1 MSIKSILDSKSHS
14 ILSLLETESVLSAV
28 KKMADAGVG
37 SIIVL
42 DGEEL
47 AGIFTERDL
56 LKVCAKDYLKLDS
69 ILLKDVMT
77 KNLTVANSEDT
88 VDDVLGMMIS
98 KKFRHMPVLEGSKIL
113 GLISIGDAVK
123 DKMDKA
129 VAEANILRQYIHG
142 S

>member
-56 LKVCAKDYLKLDS
+56 LKVCAKDHLKLDT

-77 KNLTVANSEDT
+77 KNLTVANSEDS

-129 VAEANILRQYIHG
+129 VEEANMLRQYIHG

>member
-56 LKVCAKDYLKLDS
+56 LKVCAKDHLKLDT

-77 KNLTVANSEDT
+77 KNLTVANSEDS

>member
-98 KKFRHMPVLEGSKIL
+98 KKIPSYACVRRFQNSGTYFDRGCS
-113 GLISIGDAVK
+113 
-123 DKMDKA
+123 
-129 VAEANILRQYIHG
+129 
-142 S
+142 

>member
-1 MSIKSILDSKSHS
+1 
-14 ILSLLETESVLSAV
+14 
-28 KKMADAGVG
+28 
-37 SIIVL
+37 
-42 DGEEL
+42 
-47 AGIFTERDL
+47 
-56 LKVCAKDYLKLDS
+56 
-69 ILLKDVMT
+69 
-77 KNLTVANSEDT
+77 
-88 VDDVLGMMIS
+88 MMIS